1 MWHVLWARPGSGG
14 QDADLRSARTSDLAS
29 AAGARL
35 AAFTCKNLGQ
45 HPPSPVAPTASSWIQ
60 CSWTLRR
67 WTTLMRTATSHRS
80 SWRSVRRSAC
90 GPTLS
95 GTSSSPCRVSEWGAG
110 KWRTGMWKSPAA
122 FSTCLVHQGWR
133 LYLSG
138 DRPPWIAV
146 PCAPRACIA
155 QQALGCT
162 SLRGQLCLLGGGPE
176 RVPGLPASG
185 AVPLRP
191 CIP

>member
-133 LYLSG
+133 LYLSRHLAQAYV
-138 DRPPWIAV
+138 DCCAL
-146 PCAPRACIA
+146 CAP
-155 QQALGCT
+155 
-162 SLRGQLCLLGGGPE
+162 CLHRSASVGLHFPKGAVVSLGGRA
-176 RVPGLPASG
+176 RVGAWPA
-185 AVPLRP
+185 
-191 CIP
+191 